1 LHLQTKQSGTVASQQ
16 VGKAQS
22 SYHHQ
27 NAGPLIN
34 LPQPAPLI
42 KVIIPN
48 TRIFVLLCATDRSC
62 CSSEVLHIF
71 TQQKPLYFVRPA
83 SSSNFCTNMDGFPNT
98 LFDTADNAAYQTQ
111 PFFFGGGGNTTS
123 SQNILKVNCKPI
135 TKITITFISN
145 NSMNKISCYLMLKN
159 VYLVIT
165 ALVKSNF
172 VSFET

>member
-1 LHLQTKQSGTVASQQ
+1 
-16 VGKAQS
+16 
-22 SYHHQ
+22 
-27 NAGPLIN
+27 
-34 LPQPAPLI
+34 
-42 KVIIPN
+42 
-48 TRIFVLLCATDRSC
+48 
-62 CSSEVLHIF
+62 
-71 TQQKPLYFVRPA
+71 
-83 SSSNFCTNMDGFPNT
+83 MDGFPNT